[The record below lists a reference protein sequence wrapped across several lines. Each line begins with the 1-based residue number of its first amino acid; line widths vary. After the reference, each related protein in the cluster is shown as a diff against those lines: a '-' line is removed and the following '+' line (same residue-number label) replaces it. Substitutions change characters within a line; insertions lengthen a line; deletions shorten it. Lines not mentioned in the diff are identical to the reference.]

1 MRTDKRIGEIKF
13 RLLKPDTVREMSAIR
28 VVVPD
33 IYDDE
38 GYPIEGG
45 LMDLKMGVV
54 NPGLRCKTCGGTK
67 DSCPGHFGHIE
78 LVRPVI
84 HVGYAKTIYDT
95 LRSTCRECGKIT
107 LEPAKIREIEENPTK
122 GVYQFRAIRDKAKKK
137 DACPYCGAEQKKITF
152 TKPTS
157 YFEGKGPDKQRL
169 RPSEVRERLERIPK
183 DHLRAIKINPDMN
196 RPEWFVLTV
205 LPVPPATTRPSIT
218 LESGNRS
225 EDDLTH
231 KLIDILRINQRLA
244 DNISAGAPQPI
255 IEDLWDLL
263 QYHITTYFNN
273 NVSGIPPAK
282 QRSGRALNTLF
293 QRIKGKHGRIKGNLI
308 AKRVNFSARGVIS
321 PDPSISIG
329 EVGIP
334 REIAEELTIPVKVTE
349 ENIGEMAKYI
359 RNEEYPQALY
369 IKTKDG
375 KKKKITDMNREKL
388 AEEIQ
393 PGYTVKRQMVT
404 GDITLFNRQ
413 PSLHRLSM
421 QAHRAK
427 IMGGKTL
434 RINDGIAKPY
444 NADFDGDAM
453 NLHAPQT
460 IEAQVEARDLLAVKN
475 NLISPRHGQVL
486 AGGHDHVSGLALM
499 TQDKSTFTKEEALK
513 LLKSVGINKLPKG
526 KEKEEYHGREIIS
539 EIIPNSINLE
549 IPSALSE
556 DNVVIEKGQVK
567 KGIMDENSF
576 GGEGILTREIWDEEG
591 PERAEKFIDDITRL
605 TLESITMKGYTISLE
620 EYTLSEKGE
629 KKRQK
634 TVQKGIEKAEGFIKQ
649 FKNGKL
655 EALPGKTERETLE
668 AMIMDQMEKINK
680 KTWEVALEDLG
691 IENYGIV
698 MAKSGARGS
707 WRNVNQMACT
717 VGQMGIRG
725 KRLERG
731 YEGRILPHYKK
742 GDLSPTAKGFLPDPF
757 SKGLRPEEAYQ
768 QSMSGRDSLID
779 KGINPAESGYLYKKI
794 ANALLDINVKADTT
808 VRDAAG
814 KIIQFKYGEDGLNP
828 MKARGE
834 AGVKVKK

>member
-1 MRTDKRIGEIKF
+1 MRTEKKIGKIRF
-13 RLLKPDTVREMSAIR
+13 RLLQPDTIRRMSVLR

-45 LMDLKMGVV
+45 LVDLKMGVV
-54 NPGLRCKTCGGTK
+54 NPGMRCKTCGGTK
-67 DSCPGHFGHIE
+67 DTCPGHFGHIE

-84 HVGYAKTIYDT
+84 HVGYAKDIYDI
-95 LRSTCRECGKIT
+95 LRSTCGECGRIT
-107 LEPAKIREIEENPTK
+107 LKEDKIEKIEDSPTE
-122 GVYQFRAIRDKAKKK
+122 GIYQFREIRDKAKKK
-137 DACPYCGAEQKKITF
+137 DECPYCGAEQKKITL

-157 YFEGKGPDKQRL
+157 YFEGEGSAKQRL
-169 RPSEVRERLERIPK
+169 RPSEVRERLERIPRE
-183 DHLRAIKINPDMN
+183 HLEALNIDPDLN

-205 LPVPPATTRPSIT
+205 LPVPPVTTRPSIT

-231 KLIDILRINQRLA
+231 KLTDLLRINQRLA

-273 NVSGIPPAK
+273 KVSGIPPAK

-308 AKRVNFSARGVIS
+308 SKRVNFSARGVIS
-321 PDPSISIG
+321 PDTALSIG
-329 EVGIP
+329 EVGVP
-334 REIAEELTIPVKVTE
+334 QEIAKELTLPIKVTE
-349 ENIGEMAKYI
+349 KNITEMINYI
-359 RNEEYPQALY
+359 RSEEYPMALY
-369 IKTKDG
+369 VKTPDG
-375 KKKKITDMNREKL
+375 KKKKITDMNRETL

-393 PGYTVKRQMVT
+393 PGYTVRRQLIT

-421 QAHRAK
+421 QAHRARV
-427 IMGGKTL
+427 MHGKTL

-453 NLHAPQT
+453 NLHVPQT
-460 IEAQVEARDLLAVKN
+460 VEAQVEARELLAVKEN
-475 NLISPRHGQVL
+475 IISPRHGQVL

-499 TQDKSTFTKEEALK
+499 TQENATFTKEETLK
-513 LLKSVGINKLPKG
+513 LLKSVNINRLPNG
-526 KEKEEYHGREIIS
+526 KDKKEYHGREIIS
-539 EIIPNSINLE
+539 EIIPDTITLE
-549 IPSALSE
+549 IPSQLSE
-556 DNVVIEKGQVK
+556 KPVKIEKGQVK
-567 KGIMDENSF
+567 EGIMDEKCF
-576 GGEGILTREIWDEEG
+576 GGEGILTREIWDKEG
-591 PERAEKFIDDITRL
+591 SDRAEKFINDITRL

-620 EYTLSEKGE
+620 EYSLTEKGE
-629 KKRQK
+629 KKRQE
-634 TVQKGIEKAEGFIKQ
+634 TVDKGIGTAKEFIK
-649 FKNGKL
+649 KYEEGKL

-680 KTWEVALEDLG
+680 KTWEIALKDLG
-691 IENYGIV
+691 MDNYGVV

-707 WRNVNQMACT
+707 WRNVTQMTCV

-725 KRLERG
+725 ERLERG
-731 YEGRILPHYKK
+731 YQGRVLPHFKK
-742 GDLSPTAKGFLPDPF
+742 GDLSPRVKGFIPSSF

-794 ANALLDINVKADTT
+794 ANALLDINVKEDLT
-808 VRDAAG
+808 VTDAAG

-828 MKARGE
+828 MKARD
-834 AGVKVKK
+834 